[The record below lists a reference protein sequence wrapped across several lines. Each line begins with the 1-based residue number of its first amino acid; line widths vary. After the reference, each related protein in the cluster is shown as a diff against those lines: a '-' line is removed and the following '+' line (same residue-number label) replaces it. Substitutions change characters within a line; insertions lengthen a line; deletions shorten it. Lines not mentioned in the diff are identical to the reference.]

1 MSAKKQP
8 KPRSSQQQ
16 PVISIRIT
24 EDLRGRLEK
33 LRQMLA
39 IKTGQPVS
47 TSDAAKQLLE
57 SARDDRVE
65 MLGLLLEPTESL
77 LKLRK
82 KLETKQTLSQAE
94 WTVLAYYCTLGAEAF
109 VTTEQGRISRESL
122 AALLEA
128 FVAAYEVPRRKTK
141 VSLDWVYL
149 QTLPATE
156 KRVREK
162 QQDEVTKED
171 VLRAV
176 ARTVQML
183 RNPAAEKQPRPIL
196 AVRNLY
202 MLLDDEKFTN
212 AEKLNDALWPH
223 WKALWKVVA
232 RGHYATHKRPL
243 REGFRTEFADRDFE
257 ERLLSKLPSFE
268 EGGYR
273 LEFARWEGNEIT
285 PVLAF
290 PGPLMPRYPLYG
302 YPRVAEFRR
311 MLETFDLEPE
321 MNRWKGYYFMTVI
334 GSVDNSPRAVTLLS
348 RDNGIGF
355 SFRMEDWKTMQS
367 LFRRAWQSPA
377 VAAAWESL
385 SYEYG
390 EL

>member
-1 MSAKKQP
+1 MPTKKQP
-8 KPRSSQQQ
+8 KPRSQQQQ

-24 EDLRGRLEK
+24 EELRGRLEK

-39 IKTGQPVS
+39 IKTGQAVS

-57 SARDDRVE
+57 SARDDRIE

-82 KLETKQTLSQAE
+82 KLETNLPLSQAE
-94 WTVLAYYCTLGAEAF
+94 WAVLAYYCTLGAEAF
-109 VTTEQGRISRESL
+109 VSTEQGRISRETL
-122 AALLEA
+122 ATLLEA
-128 FVAAYEVPRRKTK
+128 LLAAYEVPRRKTK

-149 QTLPATE
+149 QSLPADE

-162 QQDEVTKED
+162 QQEEVTKED
-171 VLRAV
+171 VRRAV
-176 ARTVQML
+176 TRTVQML
-183 RNPAAEKQPRPIL
+183 RNPATVMQPSPIL
-196 AVRNLY
+196 AIRNLY
-202 MLLDDEKFTN
+202 MLLDDEKFSNT
-212 AEKLNDALWPH
+212 EKLNEALRPH
-223 WKALWKVVA
+223 WKTLWKVVA

-243 REGFRTEFADRDFE
+243 RERYRTEFADRDFE

-273 LEFARWEGNEIT
+273 LEFARWEGNEVT
-285 PVLAF
+285 PVLAL

-311 MLETFDLEPE
+311 MLETFDLAPE
-321 MNRWKGYYFMTVI
+321 LNHWKGYYFMAVI
-334 GSVDNSPRAVTLLS
+334 GSVDNHPRAVTLLS

-355 SFRMEDWKTMQS
+355 SFPIEDWKAMQT
-367 LFRRAWQSPA
+367 LFRRAWQAPA
-377 VAAAWESL
+377 IAAAWESL

>member
-1 MSAKKQP
+1 MPTKKQP
-8 KPRSSQQQ
+8 KQRSPQQQ

-24 EDLRGRLEK
+24 EELRGRLEK

-57 SARDDRVE
+57 SARDDRIE
-65 MLGLLLEPTESL
+65 MLGLLLEPTDSL
-77 LKLRK
+77 MKLRK
-82 KLETKQTLSQAE
+82 KLETKLILSQAE

-122 AALLEA
+122 AVVLEA
-128 FVAAYEVPRRKTK
+128 FLAAYEVPRRKAK
-141 VSLDWVYL
+141 VALDWIYF
-149 QTLPATE
+149 QTLPAEERRGRE
-156 KRVREK
+156 KK
-162 QQDEVTKED
+162 QQDVTDED
-171 VLRAV
+171 VRRV
-176 ARTVQML
+176 VKRTIQML
-183 RNPAAEKQPRPIL
+183 RDPAMEGRAKPIL

-212 AEKLNDALWPH
+212 AEKLHEALWPY

-232 RGHYATHKRPL
+232 RGHWATHKRPL
-243 REGFRTEFADRDFE
+243 RERFRTEFADRDFE
-257 ERLLSKLPSFE
+257 DRLLTKLPSFE

-273 LEFARWEGNEIT
+273 LEFARVEANEIT
-285 PVLAF
+285 PVLAL
-290 PGPLMPRYPLYG
+290 PGPLMPRYPLYW

-321 MNRWKGYYFMTVI
+321 LSHWKGYYFMALA
-334 GSVDNSPRAVTLLS
+334 GSVDNNPRAVTLLS

-355 SFRMEDWKTMQS
+355 SFPIEEWKTMQS
-367 LFRRAWQSPA
+367 LFQRAWQAPA
-377 VAAAWESL
+377 IAAAWESL